1 MWSKPFD
8 PIRTTEPAPLHPAL
22 EAIVFEEIGVS
33 LMQTVADSTRDRAL
47 TRRLHLLS
55 KFVTHDNLDA
65 PALAGGP
72 GASSFFS
79 AVEAFRK
86 MHTTKSPRAKVAC
99 LAAASRSLC
108 DSLQQHQTA
117 AGEAER
123 PVGADDLLPCMIL
136 AVLRANPPWLHTDLQ
151 FIEVYTDPDLLVGE
165 AGYLLTQV

>member
-1 MWSKPFD
+1 M
-8 PIRTTEPAPLHPAL
+8 A
-22 EAIVFEEIGVS
+22 
-33 LMQTVADSTRDRAL
+33 LMQTVGGDSTRDRAL

-79 AVEAFRK
+79 AVEALRK

-108 DSLQQHQTA
+108 DSLQQHQAA

-165 AGYLLTQV
+165 AGYLLTQVWLG